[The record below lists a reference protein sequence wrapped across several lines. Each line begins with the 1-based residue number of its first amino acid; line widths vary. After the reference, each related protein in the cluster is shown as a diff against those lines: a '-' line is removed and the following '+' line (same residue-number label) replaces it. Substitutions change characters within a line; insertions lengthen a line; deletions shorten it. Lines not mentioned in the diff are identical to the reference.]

1 MDNQGAIQ
9 LSSTTAFLEKTKHIK
24 IKFHHVRA
32 LHLSGE
38 LEVRYIQTD
47 LNTADCMTKPALDS
61 VKFNRHVFGHQGFAH
76 IMERARPQHALALL
90 QQLGDRTELFANRL
104 SKFQAAAM

>member
-1 MDNQGAIQ
+1 MLLHLTAHARLFGSLVYLRNYKLWDTSVTPLLEMDNQGAIQ

-32 LHLSGE
+32 LHLSGA

-47 LNTADCMTKPALDS
+47 LNTAA
-61 VKFNRHVFGHQGFAH
+61 V
-76 IMERARPQHALALL
+76 
-90 QQLGDRTELFANRL
+90 
-104 SKFQAAAM
+104 